1 MPYTGPGRLRM
12 GGPDPN
18 EDGPPLPYDDDGPLP
33 YDDELPLPYD
43 GGPLPNDELPDGYGT
58 GRGGPYPTG
67 DSGDPVD
74 LIGMAAIG
82 RPTGFSDTGC
92 A

>member
-1 MPYTGPGRLRM
+1 M

-33 YDDELPLPYD
+33 YNDELPLPYD
-43 GGPLPNDELPDGYGT
+43 GGPPLNDELPDGYGT
-58 GRGGPYPTG
+58 GRGGPYPTD

-74 LIGMAAIG
+74 LIGMAAMG